1 MSDLTDRFASSAAS
15 LKNIRVLVFLGLMG
29 ALSVIL
35 KFVATIEIGP
45 YIRIGIS
52 EVPNLIVDFFFG
64 PVAGAVF
71 GGAMDIVK
79 YLVKPSGAFF
89 PGFTLTAI
97 LGGLIFGSFL
107 YKKKLTV
114 IRLFLAEL
122 VVKAVLNVGLNS
134 IWLKILYQ
142 KAIFALLPSRIVSNG
157 VMLFVDTAL
166 IFIILT
172 AVDKRIGNKIRSL

>member
-1 MSDLTDRFASSAAS
+1 MRSVLAA
-15 LKNIRVLVFLGLMG
+15 
-29 ALSVIL
+29 
-35 KFVATIEIGP
+35 
-45 YIRIGIS
+45 IRIGIS